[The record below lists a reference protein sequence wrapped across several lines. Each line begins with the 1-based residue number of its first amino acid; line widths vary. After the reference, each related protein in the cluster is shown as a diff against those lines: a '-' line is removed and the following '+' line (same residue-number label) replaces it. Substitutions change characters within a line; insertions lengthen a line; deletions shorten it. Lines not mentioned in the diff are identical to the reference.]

1 MSYINPMNHL
11 NLSLKRLIVLSNIKR
26 IENKKKYKNRLKH
39 LRRDYKK
46 LSKRI
51 DNIVWGKM
59 SRRLAEEDFRSAYSL
74 AKIEERDAF
83 ES

>member
-1 MSYINPMNHL
+1 MNYL
-11 NLSLKRLIVLSNIKR
+11 NLSLKRLFVFYNIQK
-26 IENKKKYKNRLKH
+26 IKNKKKYKNRLKH
-39 LRRDYKK
+39 LKKDEKK

-51 DNIVWGKM
+51 DNIIWKNM
-59 SRRLAEEDFRSAYSL
+59 SRSVAEEDFRMEYSL